1 MQRNKNTE
9 LCLPLMF
16 LLEHHL
22 MTTHSDQ
29 TNHWRACVALLLSAS
44 QSPTLT
50 NSNCHVYLLLAP
62 QAGKQITAVVE
73 VEYLLDCDIL
83 FNVLAV
89 NDEVERIVFCSG
101 EVMKGQTEYSSP
113 QKQSFSGASVC
124 LSRREK
130 WETGRVWRGVCRVWY
145 ICTCVSVCQCVC
157 AACSSFYFAG

>member
-1 MQRNKNTE
+1 MQCNKNTE

-16 LLEHHL
+16 LLEHQL
-22 MTTHSDQ
+22 MITHSDQ
-29 TNHWRACVALLLSAS
+29 KKITEGPVALLLSVS

-62 QAGKQITAVVE
+62 QAGKQITAVIE

-113 QKQSFSGASVC
+113 QKQSLSDASVC
-124 LSRREK
+124 VYQGERSEK
-130 WETGRVWRGVCRVWY
+130 QAVWRGVCGV
-145 ICTCVSVCQCVC
+145 
-157 AACSSFYFAG
+157 